1 MNYGFNFNL
10 YARQICILLLWK
22 RGFGFKSI
30 SPWQTALLFISEN
43 DKIANF
49 YNEHSTFAINEPRP
63 HFAGKIENVTVNVG
77 REAVLECPVN
87 HLGRY
92 KVGWLKAKDQT
103 ILALHH
109 RVITHN
115 NRFVVDH
122 EDNRYHLLHKSQDL
136 NSFE

>member
-1 MNYGFNFNL
+1 M
-10 YARQICILLLWK
+10 
-22 RGFGFKSI
+22 
-30 SPWQTALLFISEN
+30 LFISEN

-122 EDNRYHLLHKSQDL
+122 EDNRYHTTTLLKL
-136 NSFE
+136 YNLLFRIMLTLRLFF

>member
-1 MNYGFNFNL
+1 M
-10 YARQICILLLWK
+10 
-22 RGFGFKSI
+22 
-30 SPWQTALLFISEN
+30 LFILEN

>member
-1 MNYGFNFNL
+1 M
-10 YARQICILLLWK
+10 
-22 RGFGFKSI
+22 
-30 SPWQTALLFISEN
+30 
-43 DKIANF
+43 
-49 YNEHSTFAINEPRP
+49 
-63 HFAGKIENVTVNVG
+63 
-77 REAVLECPVN
+77 LECPVN

-122 EDNRYHLLHKSQDL
+122 EDNRLVSDKVLTPKGPLIIPNSNFFSQGEYYAKCPL
-136 NSFE
+136 GCI